1 MKLPLLLSVPHAGLQ
16 VPSEAAPY
24 CVLNP
29 RQILE
34 DSDEGAAEIYDLA
47 PEVAAY
53 RTTGIARCI
62 VDLNRGPGDRR
73 PDGVVKT
80 HTCLEAPVYG
90 RSPPPEVVDALLS
103 RYYRPYHRD
112 LTRLARPPVRCGI
125 DCHTM
130 LAKGPPIGPGPGLE
144 RPWVCL
150 SNGEG
155 TCPQP
160 WIEVLQRCF
169 REVWDGPVQ
178 LNHPFKGGFVTRS
191 HAAEMPW
198 IQLEICRAPFASN
211 QAKRRGVLKALQLFC
226 AEVFQT
232 AFSGQ

>member
-16 VPSEAAPY
+16 VPPEAAPY
-24 CVLNP
+24 CFLNP

-47 PEVAAY
+47 PEVAVY
-53 RTTGIARCI
+53 RTTAIARCI

-73 PDGVVKT
+73 ADGVVKT
-80 HTCLEAPVYG
+80 HTCLEVPVYE
-90 RSPPPEVVDALLS
+90 RHPPREVVDALLS
-103 RYYRPYHRD
+103 RYHRPYHRD
-112 LTRLARPPVRCGI
+112 LTRLARPPVRCGV

-150 SNGEG
+150 SNGGG
-155 TCPQP
+155 TCPP
-160 WIEVLQRCF
+160 EWISILQRCF
-169 REVWDGPVQ
+169 QQVCDGLVAI
-178 LNHPFKGGFVTRS
+178 NDPFKGGFIIRA

-198 IQLEICRAPFASN
+198 IQLELSRSPFASDSE
-211 QAKRRGVLKALQLFC
+211 KRHMVRTALVKFC
-226 AEVFQT
+226 
-232 AFSGQ
+232 SDID